1 MEPLNVAAFST
12 EVSERVSVNFST
24 KIDSVINILV
34 AQNIEMA
41 RKLNGMEK
49 ALVDFNNREKKYRES
64 LIQYL
69 DSIKNFY

>member
-1 MEPLNVAAFST
+1 MEPLNVAAFSR
-12 EVSERVSVNFST
+12 EVSERVSVNFAT